1 MTMRAPV
8 PHLGKTRTSEITAIP
23 VDLLP
28 LTRLPELLVRL
39 SLSPLDLFVAFAAST
54 LSVFAASTLSI
65 VSLLTQTTPQIP
77 IMALLWLFALLASLA
92 MATSRPTH
100 LPTTLG
106 CSILLQGLFL
116 LARFTHIYSFP
127 PS

>member
-54 LSVFAASTLSI
+54 LSI

-92 MATSRPTH
+92 IATSRPTH